1 MTLGRTALPG
11 LDSMTCPALAVEI
24 APQRGEDNSITAE
37 PDNADY
43 QARVAAC
50 ACSRHCSE
58 WRTEGRQP

>member
-1 MTLGRTALPG
+1 
-11 LDSMTCPALAVEI
+11 MTCPALAVEI

-43 QARVAAC
+43 QARVAASL
-50 ACSRHCSE
+50 AAAIVQ